1 MAPINFENNI
11 KDKLDKRTIK
21 PSENA
26 WSKLSERLDN
36 EDKNNKK
43 AYWWFGIAA
52 SIIGVLLI
60 VSQFLNNAIKV
71 NDTPILVDTPKV
83 IKDTINTTVFKED
96 KILNTIVS
104 TTEHKTDS
112 EDKQEIQQVIKA
124 RKKKDE
130 VIAVAEVNII
140 LKEERTQFVATPE
153 LSKTILTFEDQK
165 IQDVVAQVQIMKAE
179 NKVVTDADIDAL
191 LEAAQKEIK
200 LNKLYNETTGIVDAM
215 ALLQDVE
222 DELDQSSFRIKVFE
236 ALKSSYSSVKTAVT
250 QRND

>member
-11 KDKLDKRTIK
+11 KDKLNKRTIK

-36 EDKNNKK
+36 EDKNDKK
-43 AYWWFGIAA
+43 PYWWFGIAA
-52 SIIGVLLI
+52 SIIGVLLV

-71 NDTPILVDTPKV
+71 KDTPILVDTPKV
-83 IKDTINTTVFKED
+83 IKDTINTTVFKEC
-96 KILNTIVS
+96 KVLNTIVL

-112 EDKQEIQQVIKA
+112 KDGQEIQQVIKA

-130 VIAVAEVNII
+130 VVVVTEVNIV
-140 LKEERTQFVATPE
+140 LKEDRNQLATTPE
-153 LSKTILTFEDQK
+153 LPKTILTFEDQK
-165 IQDVVAQVQIMKAE
+165 IQDVVAQVQTMKAE
-179 NKVVTDADIDAL
+179 NKVVTDDDIDAL

-200 LNKLYNETTGIVDAM
+200 LNNLYNETTRIVDAM